1 MKPKIFPLLFSLLF
15 ILNTFSVN
23 AQAPNHYIAD
33 GYTSEGIYYMVYEEE
48 TTIAQNRA
56 VGDTIEVTRKFYY
69 TAIIKPPTTRTY
81 TEQLNGITYTGT
93 IKLMALEYEN
103 ENTIAVYKGTLTAIN

>member
-1 MKPKIFPLLFSLLF
+1 MKLKIFPLLFSLFF

-23 AQAPNHYIAD
+23 AQVPNRYIAD

-48 TTIAQNRA
+48 TNNVQNRA

-69 TAIIKPPTTRTY
+69 TAVIKPPATRTY

-93 IKLMALEYEN
+93 LKLTIIDYEG
-103 ENTIAVYKGTLTAIN
+103 ENTIAYYKGTLTAIN